1 VKKIINDPFAIV
13 DEMLE
18 GIILAHSD
26 KLRLVGE
33 DRRAVVRAD
42 APLKGKV
49 GIATGGGSGHLP
61 VFMGY
66 VGKGLV
72 DSCSIGNVFSSPT
85 VEQML
90 AATKAIDGGA
100 GVLYL
105 FGNYSGDVM
114 NFGMAA
120 EMAEADGIHVETVLA
135 ADDVA
140 SAPKGQESRRRGV
153 AGIFYAYKL
162 AGAKAEA
169 RASLAEVKRI
179 AEKAIAHTRSMGVAL
194 SPCTVPAAGRP
205 TFTIGEDEMEIGMGI
220 HGEPGVR
227 RGKLE
232 PADRISDILLEAILG
247 DMALTKGDEVSVL
260 VNSLGATPQ
269 EELYLV
275 YRRVHQILVGRG
287 VKVYRPY
294 VGEYATSMEMAGC
307 SVSLLKLDGEL
318 KPLLD
323 APARTPFICQV

>member
-1 VKKIINDPFAIV
+1 MKKIINDPFAVV

-18 GIILAHSD
+18 GILLAHPD
-26 KLRLVGE
+26 ELRLVGE
-33 DRRAVVRAD
+33 DKRAIVRAD
-42 APLKGKV
+42 APVPGKV

-72 DSCSIGNVFSSPT
+72 DGASIGNVFSSPT
-85 VEQML
+85 VDQML
-90 AATKAIDGGA
+90 ETTRAVSAGQ

-120 EMAEADGIHVETVLA
+120 EMAEMEGIKVETVLA

-153 AGIFYAYKL
+153 AGIFFIYKV
-162 AGAKAEA
+162 AGAKAEQLA
-169 RASLAEVKRI
+169 PLAEVKRI
-179 AEKAIAHTRSMGVAL
+179 AEKAVASTRSMGVAL
-194 SPCTVPAAGRP
+194 TSCTVPAAGRP
-205 TFTIGEDEMEIGMGI
+205 TFTIGDDEMEIGMGI

-232 PADRISDILLEAILG
+232 SADQIAETLLNAILA
-247 DMALTKGDEVSVL
+247 DMPLDSGAEVAVL
-260 VNSLGATPQ
+260 VNGLGATPQ
-269 EELYLV
+269 EELYIV
-275 YRRVHQILVGRG
+275 YRKVHQLLARHG

-307 SVSLLKLDGEL
+307 SVSLLKLDDEL
-318 KPLLD
+318 KALLD
-323 APARTPFICQV
+323 APAVTPFFRQG